1 MTKRDETR
9 LRLVDLNSAVTEVA
23 KLMRLIGGASRA
35 PTTTL
40 DPQLGQI
47 RADAEIINW
56 VLVSLA
62 TGALRAMAEGG
73 QLVIS
78 TARKELDAE
87 AARELN
93 VSPGL
98 FSQIEFAM
106 MGGAI
111 QVLPVV
117 RQLVQEANGAIFT
130 RSDGGPCT
138 SVTVLLPNQHKLA

>member
-1 MTKRDETR
+1 
-9 LRLVDLNSAVTEVA
+9 
-23 KLMRLIGGASRA
+23 MRLIGGASRA